1 LKLDL
6 DDMLPVIKGAE
17 ALGFATVEQG
27 DIRLTPLGETF
38 ATASIVARKEILAGR
53 VMRLP
58 TIRWIY
64 EMLQKDDNQRIA
76 EDYFIEKLQADFG
89 DYAKDQLDIAVDWGR
104 YAELFAYDENSGELF
119 LEEDEAAK

>member
-1 LKLDL
+1 
-6 DDMLPVIKGAE
+6 LPVVEGAE
-17 ALGFATVEQG
+17 TLGFATVDQG

-58 TIRWIY
+58 IIRWIY
-64 EMLQKDDNQRIA
+64 ETLQKDDNQRIA

-89 DYAKDQLDIAVDWGR
+89 DLARDQLDIAVDWGR
-104 YAELFAYDENSGELF
+104 YAELFAYDDSSGEMYLD
-119 LEEDEAAK
+119 EDDSAK